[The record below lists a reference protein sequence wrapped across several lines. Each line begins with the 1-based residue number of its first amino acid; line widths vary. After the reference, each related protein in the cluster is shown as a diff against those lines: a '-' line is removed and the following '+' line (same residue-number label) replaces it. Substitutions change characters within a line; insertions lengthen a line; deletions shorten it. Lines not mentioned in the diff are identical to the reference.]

1 MDEISNVVVVLR
13 PEKFNVLKE
22 ALKGV
27 GILGMT
33 VTRVEGCGLQGGRI
47 EHYRGTEIEIDLL
60 QKTKVEMIVP
70 SEKVDSIVETV
81 ESVLH
86 TGKIGDGKIFVYNV
100 SRVVRI
106 SNKSENLYALD
117 MVYQDKQ

>member
-1 MDEISNVVVVLR
+1 MAEISNVVVVLR

-47 EHYRGTEIEIDLL
+47 EYYRGSEIEIDLL

-70 SEKVDSIVETV
+70 SDMVDSVVEAV
-81 ESVLH
+81 ESVLY
-86 TGKIGDGKIFVYNV
+86 TGKIGDGKIFVYDV

-106 SNKSENLYALD
+106 SNKSENLDALD
-117 MVYQDKQ
+117 VEYKK

>member
-1 MDEISNVVVVLR
+1 MAEICNVVVVLR
-13 PEKFNVLKE
+13 PEKLNVLKE

-33 VTRVEGCGLQGGRI
+33 VTRVEGCGLQGGRV
-47 EHYRGTEIEIDLL
+47 EHYRGAEIEIDLL

-70 SEKVDSIVETV
+70 SEKVDDIIEAA

-86 TGKIGDGKIFVYNV
+86 TGKIGDGKIFVYDV
-100 SRVVRI
+100 SQVVRI
-106 SNKSENLYALD
+106 SNKSKGLDALD
-117 MVYQDKQ
+117 TEYEG